1 MILHMKQTTLYITS
15 IIAAMIGIFGLASCS
30 DDWTYEMQPEFDS
43 YPGNHGDRT
52 TNEESRKVL
61 LLYSAGFNSLT
72 SYLKE
77 DINDLKSGWLPT
89 ANRTEDVVLVYSHFP
104 EQTGKYDIGSSPTL
118 VRLHVR
124 DTVVIADTLVVYP
137 KGTISSSAIQLNRV
151 LSYVKDNFQAKG
163 YGMIFSSHATGY
175 LPAGYYQDAGSY
187 IFEDGDAKARMHRR
201 PSPVP
206 YIEPD
211 YDPSLPMTKSIGQD
225 QVGVHGSYMSHEME
239 LPDFAEAIPM
249 TLDYILFD
257 ACLMG
262 GIEVAYELKDKVKVI
277 GYSQTE
283 VLAEGFNYK
292 ELTKHLLQNE
302 EPDPYSVC
310 EDFFIQYD
318 IQSGVYRSATVS
330 MIDCTALDGIAN
342 ACQELFYKYNS
353 QISSLNPSVVQK
365 FFRSSYHWFYDMES
379 ILKNAG
385 VPEEEMKPLY
395 DALEKCVIYKAH
407 TPEFMNSFKIHT
419 FCGFSMYL
427 PSNGSDQLNKF
438 YKTLKWNKDTGLVR

>member
-1 MILHMKQTTLYITS
+1 MKQTLAYIIG
-15 IIAAMIGIFGLASCS
+15 IIIAMIGIFGLASCS
-30 DDWTYEMQPEFDS
+30 DDWTYELQPEFDS
-43 YPGNHGDRT
+43 PQGNYGDRT
-52 TNEESRKVL
+52 ANEETRKVL

-77 DINDLKSGWLPT
+77 DIKDLQAGWLPS
-89 ANRTEDVVLVYSHFP
+89 ANRTDDVVLVYSHFP
-104 EQTGKYDIGSSPTL
+104 TQTGKYDTGSSPTL
-118 VRLHVR
+118 VRLYAR
-124 DTVVIADTLVVYP
+124 DTTVIADTLIVYP

-151 LSYVKDNFQAKG
+151 LTYVKDSFLAKS

-187 IFEDGDAKARMHRR
+187 LFDDESFKARMRR
-201 PSPVP
+201 KPSPVP
-206 YIEPD
+206 YIEPE

-225 QVGVHGSYMSHEME
+225 QVGVYGSYMSHEME

-292 ELTKHLLQNE
+292 ELTRHLLQNE
-302 EPDPYSVC
+302 ESDPYSVC
-310 EDFFIQYD
+310 EDFFLQYD

-330 MIDCTALDGIAN
+330 MIDCTALDRLAEV
-342 ACQELFYKYNS
+342 CQGLFDKYNE
-353 QISSLNPSVVQK
+353 QIKGLNPSGVQR

-379 ILKNAG
+379 ILINAG
-385 VPEEEMKPLY
+385 ASEEELSHLH
-395 DALEKCVIYKAH
+395 DALETCVLYKAH

-427 PSNGSDQLNKF
+427 PSNGSEQLNKF
-438 YKTLKWNKDTGLVR
+438 YKLLKWNMDTGLVR